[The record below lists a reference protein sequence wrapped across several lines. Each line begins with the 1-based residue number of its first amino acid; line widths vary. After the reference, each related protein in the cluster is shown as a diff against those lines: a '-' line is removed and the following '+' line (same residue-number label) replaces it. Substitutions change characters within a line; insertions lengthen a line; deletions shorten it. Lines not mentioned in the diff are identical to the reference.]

1 MFSTYRKIKYFIV
14 NNSVFKQGTAQIILL
29 GEQIYEN
36 FEENKYALGV
46 FIDLEKAFDT
56 AGHKIPKRYE
66 RRPFTF
72 HTFFQTKYNIA
83 SNVV

>member
-1 MFSTYRKIKYFIV
+1 MR
-14 NNSVFKQGTAQIILL
+14 NNSVFKQGTALIILL

-46 FIDLEKAFDT
+46 FIDLEKAFD
-56 AGHKIPKRYE
+56 AADHKIPKRYE

-72 HTFFQTKYNIA
+72 YTFFQTKYNIA

>member
-14 NNSVFKQGTAQIILL
+14 NNSVFKQGTALIILL

-56 AGHKIPKRYE
+56 AGPQN
-66 RRPFTF
+66 T
-72 HTFFQTKYNIA
+72 
-83 SNVV
+83 